1 LTGQFTDNGK
11 PASAYISYISFG
23 FYKNCLCTSDMGN
36 NGQKNVALE
45 EWSISEIM
53 YAYSHTPNFVHPT
66 SEIVEVCSASVFRF
80 LSGCIFICLFSL
92 PINFI

>member
-1 LTGQFTDNGK
+1 LLLELAGQFTDNGK

-36 NGQKNVALE
+36 NGQKNVAPE

-53 YAYSHTPNFVHPT
+53 MGACFVRM
-66 SEIVEVCSASVFRF
+66 VVQVA
-80 LSGCIFICLFSL
+80 CIDE
-92 PINFI
+92 